1 MDPKPKRVETPVEG
15 LPPLQRHIA
24 THDAAGT
31 SVYVPTPPPQ
41 QYIRLPG
48 TGGVARSW
56 AVGAVPAKLEGDADM
71 KAYLAEDGA
80 TSWTSPSIVT
90 PNGVN
95 SMIVDLEPG
104 GVSDMHRTVSIDFSI
119 CVIGE
124 ILHELDGGETVL
136 LKPGVSTLVLL
147 SFAMNCLAFIGG
159 IDTIPLFLGSPT
171 PNSWSNLSCLPA
183 RALTQIAV
191 NSA

>member
-1 MDPKPKRVETPVEG
+1 
-15 LPPLQRHIA
+15 
-24 THDAAGT
+24 
-31 SVYVPTPPPQ
+31 
-41 QYIRLPG
+41 
-48 TGGVARSW
+48 
-56 AVGAVPAKLEGDADM
+56 VGAVPAKLEGDADM